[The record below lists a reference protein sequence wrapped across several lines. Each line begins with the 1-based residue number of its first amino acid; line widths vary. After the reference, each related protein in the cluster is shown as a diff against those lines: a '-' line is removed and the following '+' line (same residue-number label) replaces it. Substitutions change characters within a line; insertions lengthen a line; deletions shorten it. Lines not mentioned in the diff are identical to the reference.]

1 MFQTTVIKKDFKTIP
16 FDKAVEVYRD
26 AADMALDTQQSAL
39 DYSHKQHV
47 QNLEK
52 LYADSSEA
60 PYEGN
65 FADSVPRPEISQVKK
80 LDIRRKSGNR
90 ALVEIFVPRYHL
102 DKCWTWMMPQIVTHL
117 AKLTPT
123 IKPTASGSIEG
134 QIDGLEYVKKYFFNG
149 DLWHEGL
156 YRFLMLDSRSS
167 YLQQQYKGDGRAY
180 CALVPLIMY
189 AHKLHNQIPYAAWGR
204 ENLRYVVN
212 DSLCQAMLSDVPHIS
227 NEELLQIR
235 EAGLTVRTGAKAG
248 ETRNA
253 VTTYKLY
260 GVQETEIGM
269 LPEMAQTMLAQIWC
283 AHPDNRTKYMVL
295 DPRQWDSVP
304 APLIAQSVF
313 KVPEPKPVPFVTK
326 PQFNAMPWDL

>member
-1 MFQTTVIKKDFKTIP
+1 MFQTTIIKKDFKTIP

-39 DYSHKQHV
+39 DYAHKQNCS
-47 QNLEK
+47 NLEK
-52 LYADSSEA
+52 LYSDSSET

-65 FADSVPRPEISQVKK
+65 FADSVPKPQISATKK
-80 LDIRRKSGNR
+80 LEIRRKAGNR
-90 ALVEIFVPRYHL
+90 ALTEIFVPRYHL
-102 DKCWTWMMPQIVTHL
+102 DKCWTWMMPQITTHI

-123 IKPTASGSIEG
+123 IRPNADGAIEG
-134 QIDGLEYVKKYFFNG
+134 QICGLEYVKKYFFNN

-212 DSLCQAMLSDVPHIS
+212 DSLAQAMLCDVPLVS
-227 NEELLQIR
+227 NEELLSIR
-235 EAGLTVRTGAKAG
+235 ESGLLVRTGAKAG

-253 VTTYKLY
+253 VSTYKLY
-260 GVQETEIGM
+260 GIQDSEIGM
-269 LPEMAQTMLAQIWC
+269 LPEMAQTMLTQIWC
-283 AHPDNRTKYMVL
+283 AHPENRTKYMVL
-295 DPRQWDSVP
+295 DPKQWDRVP
-304 APLIAQSVF
+304 PPLIAQSVF
-313 KVPEPKPVPFVTK
+313 KVPEPQHVEIVTSS
-326 PQFNAMPWDL
+326 QAETMPWDL